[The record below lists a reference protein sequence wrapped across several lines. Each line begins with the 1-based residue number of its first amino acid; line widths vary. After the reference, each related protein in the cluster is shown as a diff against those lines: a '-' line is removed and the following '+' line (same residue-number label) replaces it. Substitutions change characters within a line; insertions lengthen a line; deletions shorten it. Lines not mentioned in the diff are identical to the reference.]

1 MRRAVL
7 ALTFWLLGAA
17 APLAAETRVAVA
29 ANFTAPAKEIAA
41 RFEKKTGHKAVLS
54 FGSSGQFYAQIA
66 NGAPYDV
73 FLSADVERPLRA
85 EAEGL
90 AVGGSR
96 YTYATGRL
104 VLWSRDPERI
114 YGRGDVL
121 AKGGF
126 EKLAIAD
133 PKVAPYGVA
142 AVETLRN
149 LGFYDKLKPKLV
161 QGTSIAQT
169 YQFIDTGAAEVGF
182 VALSQLAGSKGGSRW
197 IVPAKLHSP
206 IDQQAVQLKV
216 GAANPAASAF
226 MAYLRS
232 ADAKAI
238 IRRYGYEVR

>member
-1 MRRAVL
+1 
-7 ALTFWLLGAA
+7 
-17 APLAAETRVAVA
+17 
-29 ANFTAPAKEIAA
+29 
-41 RFEKKTGHKAVLS
+41 VLS

-73 FLSADVERPLRA
+73 LLSADVERPLRA

-90 AVGGSR
+90 AVGGTR

-104 VLWSRDPERI
+104 ALWSRDARRI
-114 YGRGDVL
+114 DGRGL
-121 AKGGF
+121 ALSKGGF

-142 AVETLRN
+142 AVETLKT
-149 LGFYDKLKPKLV
+149 LGLYDKLRPRLV
-161 QGTSIAQT
+161 MGTSIAQT
-169 YQFIDTGAAEVGF
+169 YQFVDTGAAEVGF
-182 VALSQLAGSKGGSRW
+182 VALSQLAGVKDGSRW
-197 IVPAKLHSP
+197 IVPAVNHSP

-226 MAYLRS
+226 MAYLKS
-232 ADAKAI
+232 PDAKAI